1 MIDIHA
7 KTSKQKNYT
16 MSQLTH
22 TKQIENISFTY
33 AKWIQENVT
42 MDPSIN
48 VSINFNEF
56 IKKNMSCY
64 YP

>member
-7 KTSKQKNYT
+7 KTSKQKSCT

-33 AKWIQENVT
+33 AKWIQEDVT
-42 MDPSIN
+42 MHPSMN

-56 IKKNMSCY
+56 IKNM
-64 YP
+64 